1 MFCSILSAW
10 RTPIN
15 APINAIPPDLA
26 ARLTAPS
33 AAYKNSVRLAL
44 ACLLLFVVLYC
55 ALAGWFV
62 YTAWQVFVDG
72 AGSDLGSLSYFMA
85 ACSLFIG
92 ALMIKAMFSVRHAGN
107 DGLLEVTEQDQPRL
121 FAYLFELADAARAPR
136 PHKVFLSARVNAA
149 VFYDL
154 SLYKLFFPSRKNLE
168 IGLPLVNA
176 LARGELRAVLA
187 HEFGHFAQRSMA
199 VGSWVYVAHQI
210 VSHMVT
216 QRDKLDAFLE
226 GVCRIDARLV
236 FLVGPLQ
243 LIIWS
248 IRSLVESVFRLVLMM
263 QRALSREMEM
273 QADLVAVSLTGSDA
287 LIHALHRTRRA
298 DDAWTRA
305 LAFLASEHAQG
316 RATRDVFSLQT
327 EMLRLMSGIL
337 NDPTYAD
344 VPPLPGQGR
353 DQHRIFKPGLA
364 QRPKMW
370 LTHPLNH
377 EREDNAKRIYVA
389 APPDPVSA
397 WSVFDHTASLRTAVT
412 TSLRGEGDSVAVDL
426 DQSLRALAQPFEREQ
441 FDARY
446 RGIYFGRAL
455 TRHAPDLG
463 ALRAGHYHAKQELL
477 ETLYPAALA
486 ADIELL
492 RTLES
497 ERAQLEALI
506 AGTLTAAGSVLHV
519 RGEKFGMA
527 QLPAALARVR
537 EDSARIAARLHQ
549 HDWLCRSWHQNMG
562 HQLGR
567 GWDAYLDGL
576 LALVHYAEHRLAAL
590 RDAQGMLENAVAIIT
605 ALRRVN
611 ADGVTRVVGEA
622 NELYNVMAQLYREA
636 GSVHLSPR
644 LIEQL
649 GMASG
654 WRAALGQFSMEFAYE
669 GNINA
674 WMREAAPLVT
684 SLAGRLDALRGAALD
699 ELLATEAKIARCS
712 RIGEGMRSAPQCSR
726 VPPSYPV
733 LLAGGERQRQRQL
746 GWWARFQLADG
757 RAPAAAR
764 LLVAGTIVIAAL
776 SAGKFG
782 AGGVSVFASDP
793 VIMVYNGLGLPVRV
807 NIDGRQQNVAAHAH
821 LAFSVPVLG
830 KHHVEARSE
839 DARLIEAFDAVS
851 RPRAHPVYNVAS
863 AAPLVEWTVAYG
875 PVDAVPQKVLGTPR
889 WIESKA
895 NLLFEEPPMG
905 ISGREG
911 GYRSVLSGMDDATP
925 QVQLSALADAAQAMS
940 LALVHAR
947 WDSTAT
953 ADAETWLGMA
963 GQLPQ
968 FAAVLEER
976 LRAAPRDV
984 MLRRVEMDRASAARK
999 PALCGELAAQAAARP
1014 EDGDLAYLALRCRGD
1029 DAGVA
1034 TRMAEARALAGQAV
1048 AGALDRLRQDAGRR
1062 LRRRGAGARAAGAR
1076 HARHGRRCRHEPGAG
1091 AAHAGAGFVSRG
1103 ARRAGGEVAPL
1114 EAPAG
1119 DRGGPDAATADEH
1132 LPVAGDWGPR
1142 RRHPR
1147 GGSGTGARRARAAA
1161 CGGLGRRQCRHDQAR
1176 HDAAVRAR
1184 PGQRHHLDRA
1194 GAGDPAWL
1202 RRGALAR
1209 RDARSLR
1216 RGPGAHAGLLRPH
1229 RRRQGSARGRPPA
1242 RRGRPRDAPAR
1253 LERRA
1258 GAAGP
1263 EGAGRVAQGGHAH
1276 AVCLRAA
1283 VFRGDV
1289 STARSQIPGCA
1300 KPTIISGSRTPCAL
1314 Y

>member
-1 MFCSILSAW
+1 MQHPQCLEN
-10 RTPIN
+10 PIN

-33 AAYKNSVRLAL
+33 AAYKNSVRLAV
-44 ACLLLFVVLYC
+44 ACLLLFVAMYC
-55 ALAGWFV
+55 GLAGWFV

-72 AGSDLGSLSYFMA
+72 AGSDLGSFSYFMA

-92 ALMIKAMFSVRHAGN
+92 ALMIKAMFSVRHAGYE
-107 DGLLEVTEQDQPRL
+107 GLLEVTEQDQPRL

-176 LARGELRAVLA
+176 LSRGELRAVLA

-199 VGSWVYVAHQI
+199 VGSWVYVAQQI
-210 VSHMVT
+210 ASHMVT

-248 IRSLVESVFRLVLMM
+248 IRSLVESVFRLVVAM

-287 LIHALHRTRRA
+287 LIHALHRTRGA

-353 DQHRIFKPGLA
+353 DQHRIFKAGLA

-455 TRHAPDLG
+455 TRHAPDLSV
-463 ALRAGHYHAKQELL
+463 LRAGHYQARQELL

-492 RTLES
+492 RTLEN

-605 ALRRVN
+605 AVRRVN
-611 ADGVTRVVGEA
+611 ADGITRVVGEA

-654 WRAALGQFSMEFAYE
+654 WRAALGQFPMEFAYE

-684 SLAGRLDALRGAALD
+684 SLSGRLDALRGAALD

-712 RIGEGMRSAPQCSR
+712 RIGEGMRSAPECSR
-726 VPPSYPV
+726 VPSSYPV
-733 LLAGGERQRQRQL
+733 LLAGGERQRQQQL

-793 VIMVYNGLGLPVRV
+793 VIMVYNGLGMPVRV

-821 LAFSVPVLG
+821 MAFSVPVLG

-851 RPRAHPVYNVAS
+851 KPRAHPVYNVAS

-875 PVDAVPQKVLGTPR
+875 PVDPVPQKMLGTPR

-895 NLLFEEPPMG
+895 NLLFEQPPMG

-911 GYRSVLSGMDDATP
+911 GYRSVLNGMGDATP

-968 FAAVLEER
+968 FAAVLQER

-984 MLRRVEMDRASAARK
+984 MLRRVEMDRTSAARK

-1034 TRMAEARALAGQAV
+1034 TRMAEARAHWPDNLWLARWIAYDKMQAGDYAAAV
-1048 AGALDRLRQDAGRR
+1048 PALEQLVRGTPAMADDAGMSLARVRR
-1062 LRRRGAGARAAGAR
+1062 ML
-1076 HARHGRRCRHEPGAG
+1076 
-1091 AAHAGAGFVSRG
+1091 
-1103 ARRAGGEVAPL
+1103 APDSSL
-1114 EAPAG
+1114 E
-1119 DRGGPDAATADEH
+1119 
-1132 LPVAGDWGPR
+1132 
-1142 RRHPR
+1142 
-1147 GGSGTGARRARAAA
+1147 
-1161 CGGLGRRQCRHDQAR
+1161 GL
-1176 HDAAVRAR
+1176 
-1184 PGQRHHLDRA
+1184 
-1194 GAGDPAWL
+1194 
-1202 RRGALAR
+1202 GALAAKSR
-1209 RDARSLR
+1209 HLKRLLTIAEAPTPQGRINIYQSLAIGDLDDATREAGAEPGRAAHVLR
-1216 RGPGAHAGLLRPH
+1216 LAGASDGANAAMIKRAMALPFAQGQDSATIWTGLALATRHGYDAAPWRGATRVASGADQERMLAFFDRIAAGKDPLAADRLLDTADPEMRLHAWSAALVLLG
-1229 RRRQGSARGRPPA
+1229 QK
-1242 RRGRPRDAPAR
+1242 APAEWR
-1253 LERRA
+1253 KAVTRMLFASERPYFA
-1258 GAAGP
+1258 
-1263 EGAGRVAQGGHAH
+1263 E
-1276 AVCLRAA
+1276 
-1283 VFRGDV
+1283 
-1289 STARSQIPGCA
+1289 T
-1300 KPTIISGSRTPCAL
+1300 
-1314 Y
+1314 